1 MEKKDAD
8 TLRKVSKAMTDS
20 IKAIREIMNGKL
32 QDKQGYGQI
41 PQVTVSGT
49 LQEARSNILGKNS
62 LPGAQEERLVVEAEM
77 QAASLLQKATTF
89 FNSSWKAYQT
99 LVESIPLKLF
109 KEPKNTE

>member
-1 MEKKDAD
+1 
-8 TLRKVSKAMTDS
+8 
-20 IKAIREIMNGKL
+20 MNGKT

-62 LPGAQEERLVVEAEM
+62 LPGTQEERLVAEAEN
-77 QAASLLQKATTF
+77 QAVLLLEKANAF
-89 FNSSWKAYQT
+89 FKTSWKAYQT
-99 LVESIPLKLF
+99 LVESIPVKLF